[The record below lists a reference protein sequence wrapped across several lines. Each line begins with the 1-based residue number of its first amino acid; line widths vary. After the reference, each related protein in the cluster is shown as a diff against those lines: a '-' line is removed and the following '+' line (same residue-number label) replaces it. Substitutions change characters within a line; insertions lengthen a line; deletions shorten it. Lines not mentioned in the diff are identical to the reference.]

1 MNAEL
6 QTERLRLCQIKINDA
21 PALFS
26 FWSDPDV
33 TQSMNIAPFQH
44 VDQAVEMIHFLSKL
58 TSERKAIRYSIFLK
72 KTDQIIGSCG
82 FNYFDFENARAEI
95 AYDLGKDFWGKGF
108 APEAVLAL
116 LHYAYNDLNLN
127 RIEAK
132 VEPQNKNSIKLLNK
146 LGFSFEGTLRQ
157 YEKSRRNFID
167 LHMYSKLKNEY
178 TEWASQW
185 NRN

>member
-1 MNAEL
+1 M
-6 QTERLRLCQIKINDA
+6 
-21 PALFS
+21 
-26 FWSDPDV
+26 
-33 TQSMNIAPFQH
+33 
-44 VDQAVEMIHFLSKL
+44 
-58 TSERKAIRYSIFLK
+58 
-72 KTDQIIGSCG
+72 
-82 FNYFDFENARAEI
+82 
-95 AYDLGKDFWGKGF
+95 
-108 APEAVLAL
+108 
-116 LHYAYNDLNLN
+116 
-127 RIEAK
+127 EAK